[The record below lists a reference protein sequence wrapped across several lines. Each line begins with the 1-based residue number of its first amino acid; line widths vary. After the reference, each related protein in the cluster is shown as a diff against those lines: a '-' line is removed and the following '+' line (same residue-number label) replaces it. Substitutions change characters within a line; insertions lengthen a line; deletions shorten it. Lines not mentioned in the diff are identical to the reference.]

1 MILIHRNLI
10 LAVIVIVIVIVIA
23 NYPSVQCSTPN
34 RIFFS
39 QSHQKK
45 HRPSPGVRPAL
56 TRPCSSVRAFQWG
69 KWDFY
74 RISMGF
80 SWDLSGSKWDL
91 ELGGV

>member
-39 QSHQKK
+39 QSHQKNID
-45 HRPSPGVRPAL
+45 HPLA
-56 TRPCSSVRAFQWG
+56 
-69 KWDFY
+69 
-74 RISMGF
+74 
-80 SWDLSGSKWDL
+80 SGL
-91 ELGGV
+91 R